1 MKSIKKQ
8 LISVFSIVCIGCL
21 FIAMCISCFI
31 SSKMISSETQFK
43 YSNQIQA
50 YSAKIDGY
58 LKVHGNTITTI
69 DNYLETMPEF
79 NNEKVLSY
87 LTEEF
92 KKNKSTTDIYVGLMD
107 KTFLD
112 GSGWT
117 PKADFDCTKRVW
129 FTEAINKNDLC
140 YGDPYLDLTTETMA
154 VAISKPI
161 VRDNKVIGVVSL
173 DVDLKVLAET
183 VDESKSSNG
192 IYGFAIDGKNN
203 IIVHP
208 NEDYMPKEDKSV
220 NIENVL
226 GNAFSIAAEIK
237 SSNGVYNTNKIKDY
251 DDVERFIMYT
261 TIPSTGWKIGIAIPS
276 SIYNSSLRILVITF
290 VCIIVIASIVS
301 YIIGH
306 ILGMKIAKPISIL
319 TSTIND
325 VKNLKLTNDVAS
337 IEYRNIKP
345 SNIETETICKAVN
358 ALRVNLINIVVELRW
373 ASNKVVDGS
382 SRLSDVISESV
393 ASIEDVSRNL
403 SQIVKAI
410 ESEANES
417 QRGIERLSELSDEIH
432 IATED
437 TNTLAEISTTTSE
450 HISKGIECIELLS
463 NKIQDTVLAQSK
475 VIKNVDILS
484 QKSVSIG
491 EISNAISEIA
501 NQTNLLSL
509 NASIEAARAG
519 EYGKGFAVVANEIKK
534 LSEETASSSKSII
547 KIIQEIQREI
557 TSTKSNMDIAGKYAN
572 EYVDNMSETK
582 NVFVDIN
589 NKVIVMN
596 QSVSSL
602 VNSINKVN
610 EHKNEVIKSFSDI
623 SAATEET
630 SASSQ
635 EVLSSMELQESSI
648 AELSTLAD
656 NLNEITLTLNNI
668 IDNFNL
674 D

>member
-1 MKSIKKQ
+1 MKNIKIQ
-8 LISVFSIVCIGCL
+8 LISVFSMVCIGCL
-21 FIAMCISCFI
+21 LIAMCISCFI

-43 YSNQIQA
+43 YANQIQA

-69 DNYLETMPEF
+69 DNYLETMPDF

-87 LTEEF
+87 LAEEF

-112 GSGWT
+112 GSGWI
-117 PKADFDCTKRVW
+117 PKSDFDCTKRVW
-129 FTEAINKNDLC
+129 FTGAIDKNDLC
-140 YGDPYLDLTTETMA
+140 YGDPYFDLTTETMA

-183 VDESKSSNG
+183 VDESKSSDG
-192 IYGFAIDGKNN
+192 IYGFALDSKNN

-208 NEDYMPKEDKSV
+208 NEAYMPKEDKLVS
-220 NIENVL
+220 IGNVL
-226 GNAFSIAAEIK
+226 GNIFSIAAEINN
-237 SSNGVYNTNKIKDY
+237 SNGVYNTNKIKDY
-251 DDVERFIMYT
+251 DGLERFIMYT
-261 TIPSTGWKIGIAIPS
+261 TIPSTGWKIGLAIPS
-276 SIYNSSLRILVITF
+276 NIYNFSLRILVITF
-290 VCIIVIASIVS
+290 ACIIVIASIVS

-306 ILGMKIAKPISIL
+306 ILGIKIAKPIAIL

-325 VKNLKLTNDVAS
+325 VKSLKLTNDEAD

-358 ALRVNLINIVVELRW
+358 ALRANLINIVVELRW

-382 SRLSDVISESV
+382 SRLFDVVSESV
-393 ASIEDVSRNL
+393 ASIEDVSRTL
-403 SQIVKAI
+403 SQIVMAI
-410 ESEANES
+410 ESQANES
-417 QRGIERLSELSDEIH
+417 QRGIEQLTELSDEIH
-432 IATED
+432 MATED
-437 TNTLAEISTTTSE
+437 TNTLAEISTVIAE
-450 HISKGIECIELLS
+450 HIGNGIACIEVLS
-463 NKIQDTVLAQSK
+463 NKMQDTVFAQSK
-475 VIKNVDILS
+475 ASENVEILAK
-484 QKSVSIG
+484 KSVSIG

-547 KIIQEIQREI
+547 KIIQEIQKEI
-557 TSTKSNMDIAGKYAN
+557 ALTKSNMDVVGKHTN
-572 EYVDNMSETK
+572 EYVDNMNETK
-582 NVFVDIN
+582 NVFIEIN
-589 NKVIVMN
+589 NKVNKMN

-635 EVLSSMELQESSI
+635 EVLNSMELQESSI
-648 AELSTLAD
+648 AQLSILSD

-668 IDNFNL
+668 IDNFSL

>member
-1 MKSIKKQ
+1 MKNIKTQ
-8 LISVFSIVCIGCL
+8 LISVFSMVCIGCL
-21 FIAMCISCFI
+21 LIAMCISCFI

-43 YSNQIQA
+43 YANQIQA

-69 DNYLETMPEF
+69 DNYLETMPDF

-112 GSGWT
+112 GSGWI

-129 FTEAINKNDLC
+129 FTGAIDKNDLC
-140 YGDPYLDLTTETMA
+140 YGDPYFDLTTETMA

-183 VDESKSSNG
+183 VDESKSSDG
-192 IYGFAIDGKNN
+192 IYGFALDSKNN

-208 NEDYMPKEDKSV
+208 NEEYMPKEDKLVS
-220 NIENVL
+220 IENVL
-226 GNAFSIAAEIK
+226 GNVFSIAAEINN
-237 SSNGVYNTNKIKDY
+237 SNGVYNTNKIKDY
-251 DDVERFIMYT
+251 DGLERFIMYT
-261 TIPSTGWKIGIAIPS
+261 TIPSTGWKIGLAIPS
-276 SIYNSSLRILVITF
+276 NIYNFSLRILVITF
-290 VCIIVIASIVS
+290 ACIIVIASIVS

-306 ILGMKIAKPISIL
+306 ILGIKIAKPIAIL

-325 VKNLKLTNDVAS
+325 VKSLKLTNDEAD

-358 ALRVNLINIVVELRW
+358 ALRANLINIVVELRW

-382 SRLSDVISESV
+382 SRLFDVVSESV
-393 ASIEDVSRNL
+393 ASIEDVSRTL
-403 SQIVKAI
+403 SQIVMAI
-410 ESEANES
+410 ESQANES
-417 QRGIERLSELSDEIH
+417 QRGIEQLTELSDEIH
-432 IATED
+432 MATED
-437 TNTLAEISTTTSE
+437 TNTLEEISTVTAE
-450 HISKGIECIELLS
+450 HIGNGIACIEVLS
-463 NKIQDTVLAQSK
+463 NKMQDTVFAQSK
-475 VIKNVDILS
+475 ASENVEILAK
-484 QKSVSIG
+484 KSVSIG

-547 KIIQEIQREI
+547 KIIQEIQKEI
-557 TSTKSNMDIAGKYAN
+557 ALTKSNMDVVGKHTN
-572 EYVDNMSETK
+572 EYVDNMNETK
-582 NVFVDIN
+582 NVFIEIN
-589 NKVIVMN
+589 NKVNKMN

-635 EVLSSMELQESSI
+635 EVLNSMELQESSI
-648 AELSTLAD
+648 AQLSILSD

-668 IDNFNL
+668 IDNFSL